1 MHIYP
6 IDIITF
12 FKWDKNCKYNI
23 INGSMDQWDIIIF
36 ETNFGCLSNILNN
49 FTIGLLNNSGSI
61 DIILKR
67 DDNDTINFT
76 LHGLLKDKSES
87 NKNTNIYILSGII
100 ITIIVII
107 IIIILIVLIKYFKK
121 IENDLYE
128 FDEVVP
134 YNSNN

>member
-1 MHIYP
+1 M
-6 IDIITF
+6 ITF
-12 FKWDKNCKYNI
+12 FKWDNNCKYNI

-49 FTIGLLNNSGSI
+49 FIIGLLNNSGSI

-76 LHGLLKDKSES
+76 LHGLLKDKYEY

-107 IIIILIVLIKYFKK
+107 IIIILIALIKYFKK
-121 IENDLYE
+121 IENDSYE